1 MTTQHI
7 AEVTDPITGD
17 TTILTA
23 ATAPELDQLV
33 EDHLE
38 QHYPNTQDE
47 DPASAG
53 MGCQEEV
60 ARSR

>member
-1 MTTQHI
+1 MTIRHI

-23 ATAPELDQLV
+23 STNPELDQLV